1 MQHFKYLYAACLM
14 FLTSSLLVAQTDDT
28 VIEPIATQDNEPQ
41 ALSQLEVMK
50 TAAQVNYVA
59 SPHEITSMGLRSQW
73 QITIPSGEHSLVAG
87 MSLDGTEIFAWDH
100 FGIVTR
106 LKSDTGS
113 VLWQGSTQSKLDKI
127 FSVNILPAGTTP
139 AAIALTDAATV
150 AFEDGSGALLAQE
163 TLRRVPATA
172 GVTSGNFVVFGDA
185 EGRIIW
191 LNLSESNIAKVQN
204 KRNAPGD
211 YSSSSDR
218 STRRTV
224 ICREEFAAM
233 SLGKVVIQPVSV
245 AGAGVLT
252 VSTGGEVC
260 LFHATN
266 SKPIWKFKSNAPFVS
281 KPSVCDG
288 VVYVAGKD
296 QYLHA
301 LDLKTGQAIWNWFT
315 QAPLVNA
322 PMATSDLVV
331 LQVPEEGLVAFN
343 ANPGDKVGGVVQWK
357 SKAAGNAITR
367 TKDGFIVWDDASRS
381 MTLVEPKAGGITA
394 TASFPNAMWVGSTA
408 PVDGTIM
415 LLSGDGRMQ
424 QLRPIEMMKPVAAPK
439 SLDEKPKTLKDAAVD
454 PDKVANAAALENAP

>member
-1 MQHFKYLYAACLM
+1 MQTFNYSCAACLM

-73 QITIPSGEHSLVAG
+73 QITIPSGERSSVAG
-87 MSLDGTEIFAWDH
+87 MSLDGTEIFAWNRL
-100 FGIVTR
+100 GIVTR

-172 GVTSGNFVVFGDA
+172 GATSGNFVVFGDA

-204 KRNAPGD
+204 KRNAPGE
-211 YSSSSDR
+211 YISSRDR

-224 ICREEFAAM
+224 ICRQEFAAM
-233 SLGKVVIQPVSV
+233 SLGKVVTQPVSV

-322 PMATSDLVV
+322 PLATSDLVV

-343 ANPGDKVGGVVQWK
+343 AKPGDKVGGVVQWK
-357 SKAAGNAITR
+357 SKAAGNAITL
-367 TKDGFIVWDDASRS
+367 TKNGFIVWDDASRS

-415 LLSGDGRMQ
+415 LLSADGRMQ

-439 SLDEKPKTLKDAAVD
+439 SLDEKPKTLNDDAVD
-454 PDKVANAAALENAP
+454 PDKVADADAP